1 MTQYT
6 IVAWEKDESP
16 TQTLMECTLG
26 GKTYM
31 IYVAWSK
38 MSAKDNSLFV
48 IVI

>member
-26 GKTYM
+26 GNAYM
-31 IYVAWSK
+31 INVAWSK